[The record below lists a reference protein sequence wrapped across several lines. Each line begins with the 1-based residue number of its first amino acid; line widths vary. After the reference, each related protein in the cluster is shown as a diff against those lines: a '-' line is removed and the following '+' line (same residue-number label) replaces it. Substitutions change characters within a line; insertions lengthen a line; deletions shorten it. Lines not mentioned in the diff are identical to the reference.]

1 MHKYWKQI
9 AAGSLAV
16 MLATPVPIQA
26 AIKKSIY
33 VGDVVSITAAD
44 LKVNKGY
51 KFLSEL
57 NTIYSEAR
65 EKVGSAYSSI
75 ESGNNQNTNGN
86 ATGGGS
92 GSNGSSSSL
101 IDSIISNGDLS
112 GLLPDKKKKTFT
124 YEEFLELIK
133 GQDSEIAQK
142 YEEARKNMEDEQKK
156 GDKESAKYIEDAIK
170 KAMNGINPV
179 TGEAY
184 ESTDHPL
191 DINDSL
197 ADETQRF
204 MDWVDGNMENENS
217 AAEMEKENLDKMLE
231 YIRDDVE
238 NNVLAGN
245 HSLVNFSRLSEDDYI
260 NDELI
265 LERGDFEDQ
274 YTGHIPGMDGYK
286 TIKYRCSKCG
296 KIYSFSNVCDCG
308 KFLLNYLYESDK
320 YSNRLP
326 FTDWWV
332 SGFYEFDKDGE
343 ASNSSLTHAT
353 IKCGFC
359 GKKLTAK
366 AFDFKADK
374 EDRFYY
380 TSSGVWK
387 CADCQGDYPLNQTDE
402 DGKQNSLDNYEEW
415 YGEKFNPYCDN
426 PTIPVKAF
434 GFDDGITDM
443 DSYLEAFRE
452 TLSDDE
458 KEKFDVFY
466 NQYKENKSAT
476 SKFPASDEERQEV
489 QDFFDEVY
497 DNIKNTESG
506 KLLTKGKHGWTDE
519 ELENFKNAIKEAQD
533 ETIPGADY
541 WKDTEKIK
549 DTADYDDN
557 VNKIFAE
564 WPADRDKWTAKQ
576 KEMYEQ
582 FKEKYESD
590 DKLQETVKDLVDKG
604 ILSNDKTPSE
614 ILSELQKYITSFTT
628 INDNVTVTVT
638 VESTGEKELL
648 QQQDYVAQGDV
659 RVSIK
664 GPKGRSVI
672 SDYVITDTLP
682 YRFCPS
688 SAGTYTIERKVRIYD
703 VSMRLVT
710 GIYKVSASVEMPDG
724 TQMLLEEKEITRIKE
739 DKSGLNTSNMREIG
753 APNIT
758 ITVKDRQLDI
768 DKKDFYDTERIS

>member
-1 MHKYWKQI
+1 M
-9 AAGSLAV
+9 
-16 MLATPVPIQA
+16 
-26 AIKKSIY
+26 
-33 VGDVVSITAAD
+33 
-44 LKVNKGY
+44 
-51 KFLSEL
+51 
-57 NTIYSEAR
+57 
-65 EKVGSAYSSI
+65 
-75 ESGNNQNTNGN
+75 
-86 ATGGGS
+86 
-92 GSNGSSSSL
+92 
-101 IDSIISNGDLS
+101 
-112 GLLPDKKKKTFT
+112 T
-124 YEEFLELIK
+124 Y
-133 GQDSEIAQK
+133 
-142 YEEARKNMEDEQKK
+142 
-156 GDKESAKYIEDAIK
+156 
-170 KAMNGINPV
+170 
-179 TGEAY
+179 
-184 ESTDHPL
+184 
-191 DINDSL
+191 
-197 ADETQRF
+197 
-204 MDWVDGNMENENS
+204 
-217 AAEMEKENLDKMLE
+217 
-231 YIRDDVE
+231 
-238 NNVLAGN
+238 
-245 HSLVNFSRLSEDDYI
+245 
-260 NDELI
+260 
-265 LERGDFEDQ
+265 
-274 YTGHIPGMDGYK
+274 
-286 TIKYRCSKCG
+286 
-296 KIYSFSNVCDCG
+296 
-308 KFLLNYLYESDK
+308 
-320 YSNRLP
+320 
-326 FTDWWV
+326 
-332 SGFYEFDKDGE
+332 
-343 ASNSSLTHAT
+343 
-353 IKCGFC
+353 
-359 GKKLTAK
+359 
-366 AFDFKADK
+366 
-374 EDRFYY
+374 
-380 TSSGVWK
+380 
-387 CADCQGDYPLNQTDE
+387 QG
-402 DGKQNSLDNYEEW
+402 
-415 YGEKFNPYCDN
+415 
-426 PTIPVKAF
+426 
-434 GFDDGITDM
+434 
-443 DSYLEAFRE
+443 FRE